1 MSRKPQITPILAFA
15 GLALAMLAITSQT
28 HAAALTFGSR
38 TLVST
43 NNANFDISVFDG
55 NAKYNDRGVGGSQPG
70 APTFQTILGD
80 GTVLDYNFVGNANN
94 GAGPLT
100 TYASG
105 AAGRIP
111 TPTSAA
117 ANTHGS
123 GEDWSN
129 VWTTNDPGAN
139 LTFNGS
145 AKNHNPTGVAG
156 AGNTFARS
164 AEVDGTIDISGLES
178 GEIYIPHGSYVNQWD
193 LTLTMTGD
201 GQTDLV
207 ATDGTTANIGGNNGW
222 INDFSFDNS
231 DLLYDTIA
239 YNYTNRDR
247 DGSRARFMGVILD
260 GVAPAAAVPEPAS
273 IAIWSLLGLCL
284 AGYGYRRRRNS

>member
-1 MSRKPQITPILAFA
+1 MSRKAQFTPILAFA
-15 GLALAMLAITSQT
+15 GLALAMVTVTSQA

-117 ANTHGS
+117 VKTGRTS
-123 GEDWSN
+123 GRRMILVQMSLSTA
-129 VWTTNDPGAN
+129 VP
-139 LTFNGS
+139 
-145 AKNHNPTGVAG
+145 
-156 AGNTFARS
+156 R
-164 AEVDGTIDISGLES
+164 TISRLES
-178 GEIYIPHGSYVNQWD
+178 LGREIPSPDQLRSTERSTFPAWNRERS
-193 LTLTMTGD
+193 TFRMA
-201 GQTDLV
+201 
-207 ATDGTTANIGGNNGW
+207 AT
-222 INDFSFDNS
+222 
-231 DLLYDTIA
+231 
-239 YNYTNRDR
+239 
-247 DGSRARFMGVILD
+247 
-260 GVAPAAAVPEPAS
+260 
-273 IAIWSLLGLCL
+273 
-284 AGYGYRRRRNS
+284 